1 MAVMPLAEQDRLIRR
16 AWPFRTILLGN
27 GMALWRG
34 TVTALSCPY
43 DVSIFYV
50 PRRDCDTFT
59 FAHADF
65 PEVRVHS
72 PPVTRRAEEPDT
84 PIPHVF
90 DEGLVRLPPLCLF
103 DPRER
108 GWDASRAI
116 ADTTIPWI
124 ADWLRFYEAWQA
136 TGHWAGGGREHDRRV
151 VAGPSG
157 RCPRRLTAA
166 IDEYFG
172 MGASRAVITTAEA
185 RAAAPVARAQLADHL
200 QDIPFDAVAAG
211 SLSASDAQLAA

>member
-34 TVTALSCPY
+34 TVTALSRPY

-50 PRRDCDTFT
+50 PRRDCDSFT

-116 ADTTIPWI
+116 AETTIPWI

-151 VAGPSG
+151 VAGPAG
-157 RCPRRLTAA
+157 RCPARLTAA
-166 IDEYFG
+166 IDEFFG
-172 MGASRAVITTAEA
+172 MGTSRAVMTTAEA
-185 RAAAPVARAQLADHL
+185 RAALPVARAQLADHL
-200 QDIPFDAVAAG
+200 GDLPFDAAAAG
-211 SLSASDAQLAA
+211 SLAASDAQLAA